1 MALPATVVNPG
12 TGSSAASFGLVHG
25 PQSPLI
31 DTKRTC
37 ARVAVSE
44 ATVLLTGETGTGKE
58 VFARFIHA
66 QSPRA
71 ARSFVPVNCGAI
83 PETLLESEL
92 FGYVKGAFT
101 GAASSRKGRVAMAEA
116 GTLFLDEIGE
126 LPLPLQVKLLRLL
139 QERSYEP
146 IGSSESVSANFRLI
160 AATNRDLADEVRAGR
175 FRSDLYYRLHVCPV
189 RLPALR
195 ERRGDI
201 GPLFQYFWARRGE
214 TRSVDV
220 TVMQCLS
227 AYSWMGNVRELEN
240 LVERVSVCAEGD
252 VIRMSDLPLN
262 IRAPHLEG
270 LESHGL
276 GFPFPFAEGQSDVP
290 HLETTAMLGGTEVD
304 NDSSWPAELLAPSLN
319 SRTTS
324 TSETTQA
331 GVPARGGD
339 DAFRSPTGSAVPL
352 AAAAP
357 SMTLP
362 MTSSI
367 ATLDSLAEMAAQA
380 RQAFRQD
387 QSFLGEGTGNTPTPI
402 LQFPVDLPTMLR
414 ELENRYIN
422 AALTQTGSN
431 KKEAAKLL
439 GMGRTTLVEKLRRRA
454 TDRQPVNEEDRL
466 FSAQPIMTPVPRT

>member
-1 MALPATVVNPG
+1 MALPATVANSAM
-12 TGSSAASFGLVHG
+12 GSSVGLFGVVHG
-25 PQSPLI
+25 PHSPLI

-37 ARVAVSE
+37 ARVAVSD

-71 ARSFVPVNCGAI
+71 ARAFVPVNCGAI

-92 FGYVKGAFT
+92 FGYVRGAFT
-101 GAASSRKGRVAMAEA
+101 GAASSRKGRVAMAEG

-126 LPLPLQVKLLRLL
+126 LPLSLQVKLLRLL

-146 IGSSESVSANFRLI
+146 IGSSESVSANFRLL

-189 RLPALR
+189 RLPSLR

-201 GPLFQYFWARRGE
+201 GHLFQYFWARRGE
-214 TRSVDV
+214 TRPVEAA
-220 TVMQCLS
+220 VMQCLS

-252 VIRMSDLPLN
+252 VIRMSDLPLG

-270 LESHGL
+270 LESRGL
-276 GFPFPFAEGQSDVP
+276 NLPPPPAVADVP
-290 HLETTAMLGGTEVD
+290 LLEITATLGGTGAE
-304 NDSSWPAELLAPSLN
+304 SESGWPAELLAPSW
-319 SRTTS
+319 
-324 TSETTQA
+324 
-331 GVPARGGD
+331 D
-339 DAFRSPTGSAVPL
+339 SPP
-352 AAAAP
+352 P
-357 SMTLP
+357 SNPELP
-362 MTSSI
+362 SI
-367 ATLDSLAEMAAQA
+367 ASLDSLAEMAAQA
-380 RQAFRQD
+380 RQAVRQAEPPP
-387 QSFLGEGTGNTPTPI
+387 GEGTGNTPTPI

-422 AALTQTGSN
+422 AALMQTGSN

-454 TDRQPVNEEDRL
+454 TDRQPATDQDPL
-466 FSAQPIMTPVPRT
+466 FAAQPTVTPAPST